1 MMRHAHRKRL
11 VPSSEIL
18 RTLKGH
24 FPELD
29 LTTVEWSWEVY
40 NKIYEA
46 EFEFEGDAYEVEITI
61 NADLLL
67 VEKAIDVEDVPARII
82 LKAESRFP
90 DADITE
96 AEEIQLSN
104 GDVFYELTLVKE
116 DGEKF
121 EVHYREDGV
130 MTAQAEDL

>member
-1 MMRHAHRKRL
+1 MRHAHRKRL